1 MESATVLKRETEV
14 RRALEEVR
22 RSLKRNDVAT
32 IEVSEDVLEF
42 AVSEAIRQKLSII
55 DAYERG
61 ESIAIVLER
70 RHE

>member
-1 MESATVLKRETEV
+1 MLRREAEV
-14 RRALEEVR
+14 RRALEEIK
-22 RSLKRNDVAT
+22 RSLKKNETTT

-42 AVSEAIRQKLSII
+42 AVSEAVRQKLSVV
-55 DAYERG
+55 DAYEKG